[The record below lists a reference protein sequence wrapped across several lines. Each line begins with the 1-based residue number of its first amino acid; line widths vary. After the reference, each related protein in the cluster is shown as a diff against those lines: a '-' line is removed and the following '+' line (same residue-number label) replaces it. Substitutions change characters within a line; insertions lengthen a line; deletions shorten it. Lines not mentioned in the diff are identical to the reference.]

1 MSGLEGIPVH
11 IQSAPRAV
19 ASGNTQAIL
28 AELETALQAL
38 LETGREHSIDLRS
51 LPLLPGE
58 LDYLQ
63 HTLGTGE
70 VRVEVDALGK
80 SEVQETAFRGI
91 WWVTHCNTADD
102 VMAEFIEV
110 SFCPD
115 IIRAQS
121 DDVRESLD
129 ALSVR
134 LAGEPVS
141 NQNCRGEGEPL

>member
-1 MSGLEGIPVH
+1 MSGLEGIPIH
-11 IQSAPRAV
+11 IQTAPHAG
-19 ASGNTQAIL
+19 ANAQAIL

-38 LETGREHSIDLRS
+38 LDTGKEHSIDLRS

-70 VRVEVDALGK
+70 VRVEIDALGK
-80 SEVQETAFRGI
+80 SDVRETAYRGV
-91 WWVTHCNTADD
+91 WWVAHYNTLDE

-115 IIRAQS
+115 IVRAQR

-129 ALSVR
+129 ALSAR
-134 LAGEPVS
+134 LAGNE
-141 NQNCRGEGEPL
+141 E